1 MDKFLIKKKAVT
13 YLTIKRVFEN
23 FMTIATLKGNK
34 VEEEKESIIIKLL
47 MDSKGTEPI
56 YLVRWI

>member
-13 YLTIKRVFEN
+13 YLTMKRVFDN

-47 MDSKGTEPI
+47 MDAKGNEPI